1 MNPED
6 LNSNVIVH
14 GPVFP
19 EPVKITLISLA
30 ENET

>member
-1 MNPED
+1 MTPED

-19 EPVKITLISLA
+19 EPVKITLMSPA
-30 ENET
+30 ENDT